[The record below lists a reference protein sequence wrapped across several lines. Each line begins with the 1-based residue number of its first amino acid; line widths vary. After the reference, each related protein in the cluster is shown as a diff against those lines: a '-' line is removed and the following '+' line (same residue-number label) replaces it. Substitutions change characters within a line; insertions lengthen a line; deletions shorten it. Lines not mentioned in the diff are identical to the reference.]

1 MTVTS
6 ESVQT
11 LLASADLGDRLRG
24 VNQLRELDPVVA
36 FGMVEGPIA
45 DGNTRVR
52 YAAVSMMDT
61 IGHVNLERSLEILRG
76 CLKDPEY
83 DVQAAAA
90 DAIGGL
96 QLTAAIPELI
106 EMYHGTSEW
115 LLQLSIV
122 AALGCMA
129 DRRALSLFEAAL
141 VSETELIRM
150 TAAQAVGELGDPDG
164 VALLKPLIQ
173 EPDQQIRFRVAEAL
187 GKIGGPG
194 AQALLT
200 TMANDSD
207 ELVAAQA
214 KAFLA

>member
-1 MTVTS
+1 MTVTP

-24 VNQLRELDPVVA
+24 VNQLRELDPAVA
-36 FGMVEGPIA
+36 FGMVTGPIA

-61 IGHVNLERSLEILRG
+61 VGHVDPARSLEILRG
-76 CLKDPEY
+76 SLQDPEY

-96 QLTAAIPELI
+96 QLTEAIPELI
-106 EMYHGTSEW
+106 ELYQGTPEW

-129 DRRALSLFEAAL
+129 DRRVLPLFEMAL
-141 VSETELIRM
+141 GSETELIRM
-150 TAAQAVGELGDPDG
+150 TAVQAVGELGDPDG
-164 VALLKPLIQ
+164 VALLKPLMG

-187 GKIGGPG
+187 GKLGGPE
-194 AQALLT
+194 AQALLA
-200 TMANDSD
+200 TMAQDSD

-214 KAFLA
+214 KAFL